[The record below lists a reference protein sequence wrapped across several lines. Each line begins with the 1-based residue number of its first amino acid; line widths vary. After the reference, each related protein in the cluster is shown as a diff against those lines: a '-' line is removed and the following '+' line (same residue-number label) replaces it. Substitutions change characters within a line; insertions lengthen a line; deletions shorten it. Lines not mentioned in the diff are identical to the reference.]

1 MSNEPKQPEKTKKP
15 YVKPGS
21 MDNARAKANQAG
33 NQYSDHHLRDNHTR
47 SILKR
52 LRNRKSDLK

>member
-1 MSNEPKQPEKTKKP
+1 MPNQPNKPKRPF
-15 YVKPGS
+15 VKPGS
-21 MDNARAKANQAG
+21 LDNARAQAG
-33 NQYSDHHLRDNHTR
+33 QQGGQISDHHLRDNHTR

>member
-1 MSNEPKQPEKTKKP
+1 MSNQPDQPKKP
-15 YVKPGS
+15 FVKPGS
-21 MDNARAKANQAG
+21 LDNARAQASQKANQFSEHR
-33 NQYSDHHLRDNHTR
+33 QDNHTR